1 MNQATEP
8 RCLVRCT
15 TAELTK
21 LALHGAGDY
30 AALHE
35 IYAELLFRKRRTAI
49 RLREKIRQHL
59 SQLHEVPFPWPTTVA
74 APGDGSLDAGNFQYV
89 QGMLGYLGYKV
100 GVSGGSWAQ
109 RRLLLDYV
117 FLNTLPRI
125 DSEVYTAKWGK
136 SNGATRLKK
145 LAKSIAT
152 FIRNA
157 KRKKSK
163 SYTVAIRNWEADLEY
178 LKKTYYVG
186 RYDFPWPKTVV

>member
-8 RCLVRCT
+8 LCLPRCT

-21 LALHGAGDY
+21 LARHGAGDY
-30 AALHE
+30 VALHE
-35 IYAELLFRKRRTAI
+35 IFVELLFRKRRTAI

-59 SQLHEVPFPWPTTVA
+59 AQLHGHFIWPTTVA
-74 APGDGSLDAGNFQYV
+74 APGDGSLEAGNFQYA
-89 QGMLGYLGYKV
+89 QGMLGYLGYRV
-100 GVSGGSWAQ
+100 GASGGSWAQ

-136 SNGATRLKK
+136 PNGAIRLKK

-157 KRKKSK
+157 KRNKSK
-163 SYTVAIRNWEADLEY
+163 SYAVAIRNWEADLEY

-186 RYDFPWPKTVV
+186 HYDFPWPKTVV